1 MQTKIFM
8 GGLLRQLRK
17 ENKLTQQEIAELL
30 HMSRQAYNRLECGYV
45 QPTVE
50 IIAIL
55 SDIYDYD
62 LFLYILKHMPEEM
75 LAEQTQFKLNLPIN
89 SINEA
94 TKKTKS
100 KKKKSHKNNS
110 SHKDEENPDK

>member
-8 GGLLRQLRK
+8 GGLLRELRK
-17 ENKLTQQEIAELL
+17 QNNLTQQEIAELL

-94 TKKTKS
+94 A